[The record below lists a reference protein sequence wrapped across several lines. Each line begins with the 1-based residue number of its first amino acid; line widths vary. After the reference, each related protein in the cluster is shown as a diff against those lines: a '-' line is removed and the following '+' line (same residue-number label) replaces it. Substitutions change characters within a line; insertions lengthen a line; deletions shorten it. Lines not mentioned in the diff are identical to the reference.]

1 MSLLE
6 IITSREIPIT
16 IQAKMMGINGG
27 GGQFSVNHSKIFE
40 SMIHTMDQ
48 IINCNTPKNEERE
61 RKLSTL

>member
-1 MSLLE
+1 
-6 IITSREIPIT
+6 
-16 IQAKMMGINGG
+16 MMGINGG
-27 GGQFSVNHSKIFE
+27 GGQFPVDQSKIFE